1 VGKIEGLTDGDIVG
15 IVEGLLDGLVDGT
28 ALDIDIDEFD
38 ILVQSLP

>member
-15 IVEGLLDGLVDGT
+15 IFEGLLDGLVDGT
-28 ALDIDIDEFD
+28 ALDIDNDEFD